1 MLINAVDR
9 LGRRIDPVVLDAA
22 HQIAP
27 RAIRYAE
34 KLLGDP
40 ALATDLLEESAAAV
54 SRVLASKNG
63 TENAHVRNL
72 SPYLFRAFIRR
83 VNKARRKHPTFMEL
97 TTDNPTVHHNWASPS
112 KHFEYKVLVDEF
124 LTCCDHVTRDMFYR
138 RVRGFSWREIGK
150 VYGISSHAAESRFS
164 QALQR
169 VRKKLKLR

>member
-1 MLINAVDR
+1 MRINTVDR
-9 LGRRIDPVVLDAA
+9 LGRSIDPIVWDAA
-22 HQIAP
+22 EEIAP

-63 TENAHVRNL
+63 TGSAPVRNL
-72 SPYLFRAFIRR
+72 PPYLFRAFIRR
-83 VNKARRKHPTFMEL
+83 VNRARRKQPTFVEL
-97 TTDNPTVHHNWASPS
+97 TKENPTVHPNWASPS
-112 KHFEYKVLVDEF
+112 KHFEYKVLIDEF

-138 RVRGFSWREIGK
+138 RVRGFSWNEIGR